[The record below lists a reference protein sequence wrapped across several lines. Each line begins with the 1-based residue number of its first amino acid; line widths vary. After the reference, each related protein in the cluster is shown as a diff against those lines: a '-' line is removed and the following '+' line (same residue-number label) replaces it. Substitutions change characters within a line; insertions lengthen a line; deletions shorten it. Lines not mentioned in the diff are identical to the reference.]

1 LSNLVSL
8 NGNDVFTNSKV
19 IAEGTSNQHHAI
31 REIIKKYRSDFEEFG
46 TLLISNEESTGGRP
60 TELFLLNEEQATLLM
75 TYLRNSEKVR
85 KFKIE
90 LVKQFYE
97 MRRFILERQSN
108 EWIATRYHGKLTR
121 KAETDTIQKLVE
133 YAKGQ
138 GSEHA
143 DMLYVTY
150 SKLANG
156 IAGIK
161 KRDDAT
167 ITQLNSLELV
177 ENIILHV
184 IEAGI
189 VRDKHYKEI
198 YKDCKA
204 RLESFKDIAYIGQA
218 V

>member
-1 LSNLVSL
+1 LNNLVSL

-19 IAEGTSNQHHAI
+19 ISEGTNNQHHAI

-189 VRDKHYKEI
+189 MRDKHYKEI
-198 YKDCKA
+198 YKDCKS